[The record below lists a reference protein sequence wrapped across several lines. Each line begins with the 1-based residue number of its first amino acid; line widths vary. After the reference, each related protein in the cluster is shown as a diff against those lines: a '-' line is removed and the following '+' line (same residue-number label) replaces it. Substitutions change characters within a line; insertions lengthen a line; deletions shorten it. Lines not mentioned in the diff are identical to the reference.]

1 MTVYKKAG
9 VDILSTDN
17 LIKEITP
24 LCSKTNRP
32 GKMGKIGSFG
42 GLFDLKMCKYKDPI
56 LVTSSDGIGTKTIL
70 GLSQNKLEGL
80 GFDLVGM
87 CLNDI
92 VCHGAEPLFFLDYF
106 ASSKIEKNSFVKII
120 KSISAAC
127 IKNNCLFIGGE
138 TAEMPG
144 IYKKKDFD
152 LAGFCVGAVE
162 RKKILPKLNKIIPD
176 DIIIGLP
183 SSGFHSNGYS
193 LIRKIIKE
201 QNISL
206 IDKPPFK
213 SDDKNLAA
221 ALLKP
226 TKLYYNLI
234 AKIIKFIEV
243 KGIAHITGGG
253 LIGNL
258 PRVISRKL
266 SIELNSKN
274 LTNNNLFSWFKN
286 ISRLNDYEML
296 STFNCGI
303 GMAFIISKKDLKKTQ
318 NFFEKNKEEFFII
331 GRIIKKNMRN
341 GKNCKII

>member
-1 MTVYKKAG
+1 MTVYKEAG
-9 VDILSTDN
+9 VDILSTNN
-17 LIKEITP
+17 LIREIVP

-42 GLFDLKMCKYKDPI
+42 GMFDLKMCKYKDPI
-56 LVTSSDGIGTKTIL
+56 LVTSSDGIGTKTLL
-70 GLSQNKLEGL
+70 GISENKLDGL

-92 VCHGAEPLFFLDYF
+92 ICHGAEPLFFLDYF
-106 ASSKIEKNSFVKII
+106 ASSKIEKGSFIEII
-120 KSISAAC
+120 KSITDAC
-127 IKNNCLFIGGE
+127 KENNCLLIGGE
-138 TAEMPG
+138 TAEMPEV
-144 IYKKKDFD
+144 YKEKDFD

-162 RKKILPKLNKIIPD
+162 RKKMLPKIDEIKTG
-176 DIIIGLP
+176 DIILGLP

-206 IDKPPFK
+206 NDKPPFESK
-213 SDDKNLAA
+213 DENLAI

-234 AKIIKFIEV
+234 AKIIKLINI

-253 LIGNL
+253 LTGNL
-258 PRVISRKL
+258 PRIISKKL
-266 SIELNSKN
+266 SIKLNSKN
-274 LTNNNLFSWFKN
+274 LPKNNLFSWFKN
-286 ISRLNDYEML
+286 ISKLNDHEML

-303 GMAFIISKKDLKKTQ
+303 GMALIISENDLKKTQ
-318 NFFEKNKEEFFII
+318 NFFERNKEELFVI
-331 GRIIKKNMRN
+331 GEIIKNIKNEER
-341 GKNCKII
+341 CIIT

>member
-9 VDILSTDN
+9 VDVLSTDK
-17 LIKEITP
+17 LIKKIVP

-42 GLFDLKMCKYKDPI
+42 GMFDLKMCKYKDPI

-70 GLSQNKLEGL
+70 GISENRLDGL

-92 VCHGAEPLFFLDYF
+92 ICHGAEPLFFLDYF
-106 ASSKIEKNSFVKII
+106 ASSKIEKSSFIKII
-120 KSISAAC
+120 KSIAAAC
-127 IKNNCLFIGGE
+127 RVNNCLLIGGE

-144 IYKKKDFD
+144 VYKGKDFD

-162 RKKILPKLNKIIPD
+162 RKKMLPKMERIKSG
-176 DIIIGLP
+176 DIILGLP

-193 LIRKIIKE
+193 LIRKVIKE

-206 IDKPPFK
+206 NDKPPFK
-213 SDDKNLAA
+213 SNDKNLAVT
-221 ALLKP
+221 LLRP

-234 AKIIKFIEV
+234 VQIIKSIDV

-253 LIGNL
+253 IIGNL
-258 PRVISRKL
+258 PRILPKKL
-266 SIELNSKN
+266 SVKLDLNNFPKD
-274 LTNNNLFSWFKN
+274 NLFSWFKN
-286 ISRLNDYEML
+286 ISKLDDHEML

-303 GMAFIISKKDLKKTQ
+303 GMAIIISKKDFVKSQ
-318 NFFEKNKEEFFII
+318 RFFKNKKEKFFII
-331 GRIIKKNMRN
+331 GQIIKSKKNEAR
-341 GKNCKII
+341 CIIK

>member
-1 MTVYKKAG
+1 MTVYKEAG
-9 VDILSTDN
+9 VDVLSTDK
-17 LIKEITP
+17 LIKKIIP

-42 GLFDLKMCKYKDPI
+42 GMFDLKMCKYKDPI
-56 LVTSSDGIGTKTIL
+56 LITSSDGIGTKTIL
-70 GLSQNKLEGL
+70 GISENRLDGL

-92 VCHGAEPLFFLDYF
+92 ICHGAEPLFFLDYF
-106 ASSKIEKNSFVKII
+106 ASSKIERSSFIKII
-120 KSISAAC
+120 KSIAAAC
-127 IKNNCLFIGGE
+127 KENNCLLIGGE

-144 IYKKKDFD
+144 VYKGKDFD

-162 RKKILPKLNKIIPD
+162 RKKMLPRMDRIRPN
-176 DIIIGLP
+176 DIVLGLP

-193 LIRKIIKE
+193 LIRKVIKE

-206 IDKPPFK
+206 NDKPPFK
-213 SDDKNLAA
+213 SNDKNLAVT
-221 ALLKP
+221 LLRP

-234 AKIIKFIEV
+234 VQIIKFIDI

-258 PRVISRKL
+258 PRIIPKKMSIKLNLINFPKDNLFTWFKKISKL
-266 SIELNSKN
+266 S
-274 LTNNNLFSWFKN
+274 
-286 ISRLNDYEML
+286 DHEML

-303 GMAFIISKKDLKKTQ
+303 GMSFIISKKDLKKTEK
-318 NFFEKNKEEFFII
+318 FFKNKKEKFFII
-331 GRIIKKNMRN
+331 GQIVKGLKSEERCIIS
-341 GKNCKII
+341 